1 MVVRV
6 VGLPAPEEGQ
16 SVIGGVGV
24 GGDVVVVA
32 VVAAALRRKALAA
45 DSAVKLESS
54 EFRKQCLF
62 TQPSLSLL
70 SHAFTTTSNSPVLTP
85 KSLSLTIPISKPVR
99 PPWVRSVGR
108 GSHGVVGGAI
118 VGGGG

>member
-1 MVVRV
+1 MVVGV

-45 DSAVKLESS
+45 DSAVEWKSDEV
-54 EFRKQCLF
+54 RRQPLF
-62 TQPSLSLL
+62 FLQVGPS
-70 SHAFTTTSNSPVLTP
+70 
-85 KSLSLTIPISKPVR
+85 
-99 PPWVRSVGR
+99 GR
-108 GSHGVVGGAI
+108 GRLFVEI
-118 VGGGG
+118 N